1 MKIIFSILINAW
13 ILWAMW
19 FFLQWDPTKGLPD
32 WVIISP
38 LGFDMWQTLLLG
50 WVILWI
56 MNVTIRPIIKILALP
71 FFLVFWG
78 FVVFLINGVM
88 LYLFNYIINQI
99 LNIPGMSYQI
109 DGTVNFIIAVAI
121 FTILN
126 MFYSSLFNK

>member
-1 MKIIFSILINAW
+1 
-13 ILWAMW
+13 
-19 FFLQWDPTKGLPD
+19 
-32 WVIISP
+32 
-38 LGFDMWQTLLLG
+38 
-50 WVILWI
+50 

-126 MFYSSLFNK
+126 MFYSFLFNK